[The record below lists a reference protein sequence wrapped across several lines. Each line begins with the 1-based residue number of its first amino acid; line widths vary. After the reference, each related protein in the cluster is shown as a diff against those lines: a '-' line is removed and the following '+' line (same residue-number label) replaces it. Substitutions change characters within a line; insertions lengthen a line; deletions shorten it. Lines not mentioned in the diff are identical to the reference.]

1 MLAIDKQTYIT
12 WRASRHD
19 RSAEGA
25 AGAEIAPVP
34 HVSIDARVK
43 SSRILISGAGV
54 VMPAFRFA
62 TGAQSRLLRLDV
74 RPPERA
80 GNVRRLSRAR
90 SRLSLCRAT
99 LLKNRPGVKR
109 VPPGSA
115 GVRRGPVIERL
126 GIAGN
131 AKRIRKESCL
141 KMFETFAYRKSK
153 ENITFSRKVR
163 QLIFS
168 PGAKRVQPGG

>member
-1 MLAIDKQTYIT
+1 MARFTSRQVGRGGRGSGNSARPARIHRCARQVKPDINKRGGRSDAGVPLRDR
-12 WRASRHD
+12 RAES
-19 RSAEGA
+19 S
-25 AGAEIAPVP
+25 
-34 HVSIDARVK
+34 
-43 SSRILISGAGV
+43 SSRC
-54 VMPAFRFA
+54 PAKR
-62 TGAQSRLLRLDV
+62 
-74 RPPERA
+74 
-80 GNVRRLSRAR
+80 GNVRHLSRAR